1 MQNICKTF
9 AFVSGIS
16 NRLNLHLPEGVGV
29 GVERYRKG
37 GLGRIAGGGGG
48 GEGEWRVKEGEGC
61 DGEVIKKYEINHE
74 MKTEQR

>member
-1 MQNICKTF
+1 MQTICKTF

-37 GLGRIAGGGGG
+37 GSGRMPGGGGG
-48 GEGEWRVKEGEGC
+48 VGGEGGGGVRW
-61 DGEVIKKYEINHE
+61 
-74 MKTEQR
+74 